1 MGVFI
6 RNYLVIGLIVDFL
19 FGDLIELDLLIGGFM
34 VFSKW
39 CYCGKWSLE
48 VTIDGSDGIIE
59 GWLGFGVLWFREIG
73 YLI

>member
-34 VFSKW
+34 VFSK
-39 CYCGKWSLE
+39 
-48 VTIDGSDGIIE
+48 
-59 GWLGFGVLWFREIG
+59 
-73 YLI
+73 